1 MVFPDNDSISPDMF
15 HVKHCTDP
23 YYATADDDDLCLC
36 IQNSTQQDF
45 DGPLSG
51 LMKLKGMS

>member
-1 MVFPDNDSISPDMF
+1 MVFPDNDSISTNVF

-23 YYATADDDDLCLC
+23 HYATADDDDLCLC